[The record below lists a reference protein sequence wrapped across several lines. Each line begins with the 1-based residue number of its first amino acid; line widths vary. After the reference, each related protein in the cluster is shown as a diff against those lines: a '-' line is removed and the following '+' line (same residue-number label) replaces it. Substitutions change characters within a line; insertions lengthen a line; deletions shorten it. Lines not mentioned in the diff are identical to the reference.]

1 MAMYL
6 ARVPVYTIMLIGR
19 WSSNAFLVYIRKQV
33 QDFTKGISSKMIIS
47 PNFFTI
53 PDIAT
58 HIEDP
63 RTRGDTNNFAARQN
77 GGNLER
83 RITALHF
90 ALHN

>member
-1 MAMYL
+1 
-6 ARVPVYTIMLIGR
+6 MLIGR

-33 QDFTKGISSKMIIS
+33 QDFTKEISSKMLIS

-53 PDIAT
+53 SDTAA
-58 HIEDP
+58 HIKDP
-63 RTRGDTNNFAARQN
+63 RTRGDMNNFAARQN

-83 RITALHF
+83 RITAPRF